1 MARKSK
7 YEEYVQDKLDSIQ
20 GWARDGLTLQEI
32 ADNLGIALSTLC
44 NYKNQYPELNEA
56 LKKGVDESLY
66 TVENALF
73 KAACGYYYT
82 EEEMTKSGN
91 IVELTKYAK
100 PNITACI
107 FYLKNKAPNGKWR
120 DKQEHDVNANVAQVI
135 FEGEDDLKD

>member
-7 YEEYVQDKLDSIQ
+7 YEECVKDKLDSIQ

-44 NYKNQYPELNEA
+44 NYKNSYPELNEA

-73 KAACGYYYT
+73 KSAIGYYYT
-82 EEEMTKSGN
+82 EEEINKKTGQ
-91 IVELTKYAK
+91 IETVRKYSK
-100 PNITACI
+100 PNMTACI
-107 FYLKNKAPNGKWR
+107 FYLKNKGNGKWK
-120 DKQEHDVNANVAQVI
+120 DKQEHDVNANVSQVI
-135 FEGEDDLKD
+135 FTGEDDIKD

>member
-7 YEEYVQDKLDSIQ
+7 YEECVQDKLDSIQ

-82 EEEMTKSGN
+82 EEEMTKNGN

-135 FEGEDDLKD
+135 FEGEGDLKD

>member
-82 EEEMTKSGN
+82 EEDMTKNGN
-91 IVELTKYAK
+91 IVELT
-100 PNITACI
+100 
-107 FYLKNKAPNGKWR
+107 
-120 DKQEHDVNANVAQVI
+120 
-135 FEGEDDLKD
+135 

>member
-82 EEEMTKSGN
+82 EEEMTKNGN

-135 FEGEDDLKD
+135 FEGEEDLKD

>member
-7 YEEYVQDKLDSIQ
+7 YEEYVKDKLDSIQ

-44 NYKNQYPELNEA
+44 NYKNQYEELNEA

-82 EEEMTKSGN
+82 EEEMTKNGN

-120 DKQEHDVNANVAQVI
+120 DKQEHEVDANIAQVI
-135 FEGEDDLKD
+135 FTGEDDIKD

>member
-82 EEEMTKSGN
+82 EEEMTKNGN

-120 DKQEHDVNANVAQVI
+120 DRQEHEIDANVAQVI
-135 FEGEDDLKD
+135 FSGEDDIKD

>member
-82 EEEMTKSGN
+82 EEEMTKNGN

-107 FYLKNKAPNGKWR
+107 FYLKNKAPNGKWKDR
-120 DKQEHDVNANVAQVI
+120 QEHEIDANVAQVI
-135 FEGEDDLKD
+135 FSGEDDIKD

>member
-82 EEEMTKSGN
+82 EEEMTKNGN

-120 DKQEHDVNANVAQVI
+120 DKQEHDINANVAQVV
-135 FEGEDDLKD
+135 FTGEDDIKD

>member
-73 KAACGYYYT
+73 KAACGYYYK
-82 EEEMTKSGN
+82 EEEMTKNGN

-120 DKQEHDVNANVAQVI
+120 DKQEYDVNANVAQVI
-135 FEGEDDLKD
+135 FEGEDDIKD

>member
-7 YEEYVQDKLDSIQ
+7 YEEYVKDKLDSIQ
-20 GWARDGLTLQEI
+20 GWARDGLSLQEI

-82 EEEMTKSGN
+82 EEEMTKNGN

-135 FEGEDDLKD
+135 FEGEDDIKD

>member
-7 YEEYVQDKLDSIQ
+7 YEECVKDKLDSIQ

-44 NYKNQYPELNEA
+44 NYKNSYPELNEA

-73 KAACGYYYT
+73 KSACGFTY
-82 EEEMTKSGN
+82 EEEEINKKTGQ
-91 IVELTKYAK
+91 IETVRKYAK

-107 FYLKNKAPNGKWR
+107 FYLKNKSSGKWR
-120 DKQEHDVNANVAQVI
+120 DKQEIDANVSSQVI
-135 FEGEDDLKD
+135 FEGEDDIKD

>member
-1 MARKSK
+1 
-7 YEEYVQDKLDSIQ
+7 
-20 GWARDGLTLQEI
+20 
-32 ADNLGIALSTLC
+32 
-44 NYKNQYPELNEA
+44 
-56 LKKGVDESLY
+56 
-66 TVENALF
+66 
-73 KAACGYYYT
+73 
-82 EEEMTKSGN
+82 MTKNGN